1 LISSSAEMAVK
12 RLLFGIATLL
22 TIGAFVSAQERKS
35 YAELNAPFILQAFEK
50 SKLPVVTK
58 SVWDTKKNAM
68 IDDLPENKGIY
79 MFYYDVKEK
88 EKDKKEKVEKAFPI
102 YIGSTGGTFRR
113 SLREHYEKEG
123 GVIRTILEGKFPA
136 NKRENFPISALKVK
150 MVDLPKETE
159 AKMFERAML
168 ETFYFALND
177 QETRATRYELDN
189 RSELIK
195 PVESKTIFDIQLRNI
210 MTDLQNFFSDMEKN

>member
-1 LISSSAEMAVK
+1 MGLQMLV
-12 RLLFGIATLL
+12 FGVTTLL
-22 TIGAFVSAQERKS
+22 TIGTFVSSQERKS

-68 IDDLPENKGIY
+68 IDDIPENKGIY
-79 MFYYDVKEK
+79 LFYYDVK
-88 EKDKKEKVEKAFPI
+88 DRKEKVEKAFPI

-150 MVDLPKETE
+150 LVDLPKETE

-210 MTDLQNFFSDMEKN
+210 MTDLQNFFSDLEKN

>member
-1 LISSSAEMAVK
+1 MGSVNYVDEIWRICPTKKDNKQFCSKMAVK
-12 RLLFGIATLL
+12 GLLVGLATVLA
-22 TIGAFVSAQERKS
+22 IGLVSAQERKS

-50 SKLPVVTK
+50 SKLPVTTK
-58 SVWDTKKNAM
+58 SVWDAKKNAM
-68 IDDLPENKGIY
+68 IDDIPENKGIY

-88 EKDKKEKVEKAFPI
+88 NEKKEKVEKAFPI
-102 YIGSTGGTFRR
+102 FI
-113 SLREHYEKEG
+113 
-123 GVIRTILEGKFPA
+123 
-136 NKRENFPISALKVK
+136 LKVK

-210 MTDLQNFFSDMEKN
+210 MTDLQNFFTDLEKN

>member
-1 LISSSAEMAVK
+1 MAAKGMLVGLATVLI
-12 RLLFGIATLL
+12 LGT
-22 TIGAFVSAQERKS
+22 FVSAQERKS
-35 YAELNAPFILQAFEK
+35 YAELNAPFIMEAFEK
-50 SKLPVVTK
+50 TKLPTVTK
-58 SVWDTKKNAM
+58 NVWDAKKNAM
-68 IDDLPENKGIY
+68 IADIPENKGLY
-79 MFYYDVKEK
+79 LFYYDTKEN
-88 EKDKKEKVEKAFPI
+88 KKEKIFPI

-113 SLREHYEKEG
+113 TLRDHYEKEG

-136 NKRENFPISALKVK
+136 NKRETFPIDKLKVK

-177 QETRATRYELDN
+177 QETRTTRYELDN
-189 RSELIK
+189 RSELVK

-210 MTDLQNFFSDMEKN
+210 MTDLQGFYDGLEKN